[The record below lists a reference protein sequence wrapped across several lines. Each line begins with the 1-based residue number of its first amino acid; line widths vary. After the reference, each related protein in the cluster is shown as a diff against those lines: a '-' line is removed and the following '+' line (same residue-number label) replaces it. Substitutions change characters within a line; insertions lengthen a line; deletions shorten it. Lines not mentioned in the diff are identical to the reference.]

1 MDFFQNKYISF
12 SYLNIFF
19 FNSITYF
26 GLHYPQI
33 FIYLMPFLYLYTNI
47 VLFFYVYFSYDHF
60 YMNKWYSLYLLDQE
74 TSDSDAPE
82 DSFSEKDESYSS
94 DNNSDYENNNKE
106 KDE

>member
-33 FIYLMPFLYLYTNI
+33 FIHLMPFLYLYSNI
-47 VLFFYVYFSYDHF
+47 VLFFYVYFAYDHY
-60 YMNKWYSLYLLDQE
+60 YMNTWYSLYLLDRE
-74 TSDSDAPE
+74 PSDSDE
-82 DSFSEKDESYSS
+82 QDGSLSEKEESDGSS
-94 DNNSDYENNNKE
+94 DNTDYENNKE
-106 KDE
+106 KEE

>member
-1 MDFFQNKYISF
+1 
-12 SYLNIFF
+12 
-19 FNSITYF
+19 
-26 GLHYPQI
+26 
-33 FIYLMPFLYLYTNI
+33 
-47 VLFFYVYFSYDHF
+47 
-60 YMNKWYSLYLLDQE
+60 MNTWYSLYLLDQE